1 MGEYLSTPKKDKE
14 SIDGANAFVRII
26 FIHQSSPFPIA

>member
-14 SIDGANAFVRII
+14 SIDGANASVGII
-26 FIHQSSPFPIA
+26 LIVHLFTFSNS